1 MNIKST
7 RFALLL
13 AGALALGSCGQQK
26 TPATTTSTP
35 APKPAPVATNP
46 AKSLGLFELNING
59 VGSQQV
65 QASVS
70 RPGLSA
76 QAAEVQGLNFALL
89 SNSTVTDNV
98 NKVLHLTT
106 SFTVTNNSGAPIS
119 VPTYIPV
126 DTDGTYATDGETAFR
141 NVVSRKGVPM
151 SGANMTIEQANRLSG
166 GAVGVDP
173 SATPLV
179 SNLDT
184 GALQINL
191 PAGTTAPGISHTGW
205 QTTTLAPGASQVV
218 NFAVRVPLQ
227 GADVGDN
234 DPFRFTLVFTVADNP
249 GTVNLTKI
257 GSVQGSTPAGD
268 VGSSMNSQAVTVEGV
283 VTSALP
289 GLSGFFM
296 QEAGID
302 KDSDANTSDGIFVY
316 CTSNCPSTGSRVR
329 VAGTVTEY
337 KGAKGTDTQGV
348 TEITSP
354 TITVLASAV
363 PAPAAVPLTLPLDAA
378 TLERYEGMR
387 VTFPETLTVTNNY
400 LYGRYGELDL
410 SNNGRMFVP
419 TNGNAKTGQSTITL
433 DDGISAQ
440 NPLNLNYLSSENTRR
455 TGDTVTGLTGIWHT
469 IASTPMLEPEGT
481 VNFVSANS
489 RAANATPPSVGGT
502 LRVAGAN
509 MLNFFTTFT
518 NGATFD
524 GKTGQGCLVGSSTTA
539 ANCRGADNLAEF
551 QRQRA
556 KMVQTITTLNPD
568 VLSVMETQNDDNVT
582 MNEIVR
588 ALNEKAGAGVYA
600 AVQTGRVGTDAIR
613 VGIIYKPGKVAP
625 IGQPMIDTNSIYS
638 RPPVAQTFRDLG
650 TNGIFSVVSNHLK
663 SKGSCPSSGDTD
675 QGQGC
680 WNNLRVQQASQLMN
694 FVSTIKQTSG
704 DQDVLLLG
712 DFNAYGAEDPVKTI
726 QNGGFESLNL
736 RIPAE
741 DRYSYQFGGLF
752 GYLDHAFSSTNL
764 SSQVTGITEW
774 HINSDEP
781 VTADYN
787 AEYKKIPEC
796 GTATTCVGKDLY
808 DASNPFR
815 ASDHD
820 PVLVGLNLTA
830 DAGTTTPTPAT
841 PATSLSANPAALTV
855 TAGGAAASST
865 LTTST
870 QNYTGADLSISTS
883 NSAGLNV
890 TPSATTVSP
899 NGTFSVSVTAPAG
912 TAAGS
917 YPVTVTTTGA
927 NGLSATSTINV
938 TVSAGGT
945 TTPPATGSLNH
956 LVISQ
961 VYGGGGN
968 SGATYTNDFIE
979 IFNPTS
985 STINLSGYSVQ
996 YASATGT
1003 SWQVTPLNSYNLA
1016 PGQFYLVQETK
1027 GTGGTV
1033 ALTPDTTGTIA
1044 MAGAAGQ
1051 VVLAQKTTA
1060 VTGTSDA
1067 AVNDYVAYSGLSNTT
1082 SASRTNV
1089 CADTDASSDFASGA
1103 VNPRNRATALN
1114 VCQ

>member
-1 MNIKST
+1 MNIKPT
-7 RFALLL
+7 RFVLLL
-13 AGALALGSCGQQK
+13 AGALALASCGQQK
-26 TPATTTSTP
+26 PLATTTSTP
-35 APKPAPVATNP
+35 ASKPAPVVTNP

-59 VGSQQV
+59 VGSQQL

-106 SFTVTNNSGAPIS
+106 SFTVTNTSGAPIS
-119 VPTYIPV
+119 LPTYIPV
-126 DTDGTYATDGETAFR
+126 DTSGAYATDDETPFR

-151 SGANMTIEQANRLSG
+151 SGVNMTPEQSNRLSG
-166 GAVGVDP
+166 GAVGLDP

-179 SNLDT
+179 GNLDT
-184 GALQINL
+184 GALQISL
-191 PAGTTAPGISHTGW
+191 PSGTTAPGISHTGW

-227 GADVGDN
+227 GVDVGDN

-249 GTVNLTKI
+249 GTVNLTRI

-268 VGSSMNSQAVTVEGV
+268 VGSPMNAQAVTVEGV

-289 GLSGFFM
+289 GLIGFFM

-302 KDSDANTSDGIFVY
+302 KDSDGTTSDGIFVY
-316 CTSNCPSTGSRVR
+316 CVSNCPSTGSRVR

-354 TITVLASAV
+354 TVTVLASSV
-363 PAPAAVPLTLPLDAA
+363 PAPAPVSLTLPLNDAQ
-378 TLERYEGMR
+378 LERYEGMR

-400 LYGRYGELDL
+400 TYGRYGELDL

-419 TNGNAKTGQSTITL
+419 SNGNAKTGQSAITL

-469 IASTPMLEPEGT
+469 IASLPMLEPEGA

-489 RAANATPPSVGGT
+489 RAANATPASVGGS
-502 LRVAGAN
+502 LRVVGAN

-524 GKTGQGCLVGSSTTA
+524 GKTGQGCLVGTSTTA
-539 ANCRGADNLAEF
+539 ANCRGANNLAEF

-556 KMVQTITTLNPD
+556 KMVQTITALNPD

-588 ALNEKAGAGVYA
+588 ALNEKAGAGTYA

-613 VGIIYKPGKVAP
+613 VGLIYKPGKVAP

-650 TNGIFSVVSNHLK
+650 TNGVFSVVSNHLK
-663 SKGSCPSSGDTD
+663 SKGSCPTSGDTD

-680 WNNLRVQQASQLMN
+680 WNQLRVQQASQLLN

-764 SSQVTGITEW
+764 STQVTGITEW
-774 HINSDEP
+774 HVNSDEP
-781 VTADYN
+781 VIADYN
-787 AEYKKIPEC
+787 AEYKAIPEC
-796 GTATTCVGKDLY
+796 GTATTCIGKDLY
-808 DASNPFR
+808 SATNPFR

-820 PVLVGLNLTA
+820 PVLVGLSLTA
-830 DAGTTTPTPAT
+830 DAGSTPAPST
-841 PATSLSANPAALTV
+841 PATSLSASPTALSV
-855 TAGGAAASST
+855 TAGGAATSST

-870 QNYTGADLSISTS
+870 QNYSGADLSISTS
-883 NSAGLNV
+883 NSAGLTV
-890 TPSATTVSP
+890 MPSATTVSP
-899 NGTFSVSVTAPAG
+899 NGTFSVNITVPATTPSG
-912 TAAGS
+912 T
-917 YPVTVTTTGA
+917 YPVTVTTTGQS
-927 NGLSATSTINV
+927 GLSANTTINV
-938 TVSAGGT
+938 TVTGGAL
-945 TTPPATGSLNH
+945 PPATSLNH

-968 SGATYTNDFIE
+968 TGATYTNDFIE

-985 STINLSGYSVQ
+985 SAINLAGYSVQ

-1003 SWQVTPLNSYNLA
+1003 SWQVTPLSSYSLA
-1016 PGQFYLVQETK
+1016 PGQFYLVQEAK
-1027 GTGGTV
+1027 GAGGTV
-1033 ALTPDTTGTIA
+1033 ALTPNTTDTIA
-1044 MAGAAGQ
+1044 MSGSAGQ

-1060 VTGTSDA
+1060 VTGTTDA
-1067 AVNDYVAYSGLSNTT
+1067 AVNDYVAYSGLSSTT

-1089 CADTDASSDFASGA
+1089 CADTNASSDFASGA
-1103 VNPRNRATALN
+1103 VNPRNTATALN
-1114 VCQ
+1114 VCP